1 MQIPNLFKEVIKDT
15 FYDKKMEIWSS
26 GTITDD
32 EGAVIGNG
40 KLKKLELL
48 DGNFQFASREY
59 IQQEYGRD
67 IEANAIVT
75 CESTVVEIGD
85 IVVYN
90 EKEYTVKSKVPSDSH
105 ITLLVKG
112 DE

>member
-15 FYDKKMEIWSS
+15 FYDKKIEIWSS
-26 GTITDD
+26 GQVTDD
-32 EGAVIGNG
+32 EGAVVGNG
-40 KLKKLELL
+40 KLEKLDSF
-48 DGNFQFASREY
+48 DGNFQFGSREY

-75 CESTVVEIGD
+75 CESTVAKIGD
-85 IVVYN
+85 ILVYDG
-90 EKEYTVKSKVPSDSH
+90 KEYTIKSKVPSDSH